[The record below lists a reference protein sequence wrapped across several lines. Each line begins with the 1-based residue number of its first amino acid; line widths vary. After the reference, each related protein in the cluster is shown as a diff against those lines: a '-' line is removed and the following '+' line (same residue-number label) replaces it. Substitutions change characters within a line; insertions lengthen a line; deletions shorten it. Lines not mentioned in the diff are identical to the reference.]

1 MEVNGIK
8 MHFAEK
14 GEGPVVLFL
23 HGFPDLWYCW
33 RNQILNL
40 SELGYHAVAPD
51 LRGYGDTQVLGHDHD
66 KASRY
71 TVLELVES
79 TKCRLSSLQVTLAC
93 YTHSRQRRTISSTVV
108 SSKMCHLWR
117 KWKCF
122 LGLDTSASQQRQ
134 QTESTLKFIT
144 LFTSSQTDRSSFLS
158 LRNRVFY
165 VETRI
170 KSHLCVCARV
180 LCLTQLMVVNLIWST
195 WSLSQVT
202 SYYSCELSSS
212 TFL

>member
-1 MEVNGIK
+1 

-71 TVLELVES
+71 TDYIFNGGFKQDVPSLEEVKVLPGVGHFSIAAEAADRVN
-79 TKCRLSSLQVTLAC
+79 
-93 YTHSRQRRTISSTVV
+93 
-108 SSKMCHLWR
+108 
-117 KWKCF
+117 
-122 LGLDTSASQQRQ
+122 
-134 QTESTLKFIT
+134 TEIYNFIHKFP
-144 LFTSSQTDRSSFLS
+144 
-158 LRNRVFY
+158 N
-165 VETRI
+165 
-170 KSHLCVCARV
+170 
-180 LCLTQLMVVNLIWST
+180 
-195 WSLSQVT
+195 
-202 SYYSCELSSS
+202 
-212 TFL
+212 

>member
-1 MEVNGIK
+1 

-71 TVLELVES
+71 TVLELDYIFNGGFKQDVP
-79 TKCRLSSLQVTLAC
+79 SLEEVKVLPGVGHFSIAAEAAD
-93 YTHSRQRRTISSTVV
+93 RVN
-108 SSKMCHLWR
+108 
-117 KWKCF
+117 
-122 LGLDTSASQQRQ
+122 
-134 QTESTLKFIT
+134 TEIYNFIHKFP
-144 LFTSSQTDRSSFLS
+144 
-158 LRNRVFY
+158 N
-165 VETRI
+165 
-170 KSHLCVCARV
+170 
-180 LCLTQLMVVNLIWST
+180 
-195 WSLSQVT
+195 
-202 SYYSCELSSS
+202 
-212 TFL
+212 